1 MCSQDSRQSPRGSPP
16 ATSSNRL
23 GSDLVALVPELRA
36 RALAMCG
43 SRANADD
50 IVQDTME
57 RALRFSY
64 QFEHGTNLRAWA
76 HQVLYSVF
84 VSRWRRRRLERRA
97 LERFTGDPS
106 SWMVPSELGTPDAGE
121 GALTASTRRKLAA
134 LPDGFR
140 AVIVMVDLEDRS
152 YRDAARE
159 LGIPVGTVM
168 SRLHRGRKVLASELA
183 DARAA

>member
-1 MCSQDSRQSPRGSPP
+1 MGSQETRVASRG
-16 ATSSNRL
+16 TSSK
-23 GSDLVALVPELRA
+23 GVGADLVALVPELRA
-36 RALAMCG
+36 RALALCG
-43 SRANADD
+43 NRANADD
-50 IVQDTME
+50 IVQDAIE
-57 RALRFSY
+57 RALRFAH
-64 QFEHGTNLRAWA
+64 QFERGTNLRAWA

-97 LERFTGDPS
+97 LERLTADPS
-106 SWMVPSELGTPDAGE
+106 SWMIPSAWGAPDAGK

-140 AVIVMVDLEDRS
+140 EVVVMVDLEERS

-168 SRLHRGRKVLASELA
+168 SRLHRGRKVLASGLS
-183 DARAA
+183 DAKAA